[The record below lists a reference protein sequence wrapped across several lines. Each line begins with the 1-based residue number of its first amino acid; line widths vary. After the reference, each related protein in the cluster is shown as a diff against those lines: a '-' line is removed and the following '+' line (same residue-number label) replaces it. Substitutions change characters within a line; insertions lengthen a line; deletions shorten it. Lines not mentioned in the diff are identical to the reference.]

1 MGRVLRKGR
10 VLMKESVSPEQI
22 EKATFGMT
30 LRGYDRDEVDIFLR
44 RVADELRESQRLRS
58 EKLYENLGDE
68 IGALLQHA
76 KDNADAMRK
85 EAEEE
90 SARIRAEAEASSREM
105 RAEAESAATEKRAE
119 ADMDAQRMRSDAERD
134 AANTRDEA
142 NRDATQ
148 RIDEADG
155 KVARLQE
162 AEDQLRAKLAL
173 LRADLE
179 GLTDQLRRLEHP
191 AEEIRIDDT
200 QQAIS
205 LEPEP
210 QPEPETAG

>member
-1 MGRVLRKGR
+1 
-10 VLMKESVSPEQI
+10 MKESVSPDQI

-68 IGALLQHA
+68 IGTLLQHA
-76 KDNADAMRK
+76 KDNADAMTK
-85 EAEEE
+85 QAEED
-90 SARIRAEAEASSREM
+90 SARIRADAEAASREM
-105 RAEAESAATEKRAE
+105 RAEAENDAASKRAMAE
-119 ADMDAQRMRSDAERD
+119 GDAERMRADAEQD
-134 AANTRDEA
+134 AATTRRDA
-142 NRDATQ
+142 DRDATQ
-148 RIDEADG
+148 RIKEAEA
-155 KVARLQE
+155 KVAELQE
-162 AEDQLRAKLAL
+162 AEDSLRDKLAM

-191 AEEIRIDDT
+191 ANEIRLDDT

-210 QPEPETAG
+210 EPEPKAAG